1 MLGLEIVMM
10 VELVGVLYYMAVVV
24 LQLVGVEIVISGE
37 QGEYCLDVCKVC
49 M

>member
-24 LQLVGVEIVISGE
+24 LKLVGVEKAISGE
-37 QGEYCLDVCKVC
+37 QGEYCLDVCKVW